1 MVGNLVVNGVLLLV
15 LYGLYSW
22 TPWASLVVASLSS
35 AAFAYELF
43 FDKDYV
49 ELIASRGGDHFS
61 LLLWAGI
68 SLAAFIASIVSLMG

>member
-49 ELIASRGGDHFS
+49 ELIASRGGDQFS
-61 LLLWAGI
+61 LLLGAGI
-68 SLAAFIASIVSLMG
+68 SLAAFIASIVKLMG

>member
-1 MVGNLVVNGVLLLV
+1 MVGTLVVNGVLLLV
-15 LYGLYSW
+15 IDGLYSW

-49 ELIASRGGDHFS
+49 ELIASRGGDQFS
-61 LLLWAGI
+61 LLLGAGI